1 MDSLHER
8 RMKWIE
14 KERARLQRN
23 DMIFNMVAGGC
34 MGYTLHNL
42 LMYLYHYFG
51 WL

>member
-23 DMIFNMVAGGC
+23 ELMYIVVSSIC
-34 MGYTLHNL
+34 MGYVAGTLVRNFL
-42 LMYLYHYFG
+42 VYMG
-51 WL
+51 WM